1 MIPAGCYQNRSFY
14 LDAVLAEGCD
24 PDRLLP
30 LYDPQ
35 TSGGL
40 LIALSAEQ
48 AEVYQAMAQQRGVF
62 VQKVGE
68 VVSRR
73 THPLILR

>member
-48 AEVYQAMAQQRGVF
+48 AVVYQQLAQQQGIF
-62 VQKVGE
+62 VKRVGE
-68 VVSRR
+68 VVPRR
-73 THPLILR
+73 THPLIIR